1 MTEING
7 ESTFMV
13 WPTLG
18 SRTAKEQN
26 RTFKGRERKGR
37 RGEGREE
44 KKVGEAEFPHFF
56 NPTLTTKMYETGV
69 ETLNVLTLNIL

>member
-1 MTEING
+1 MA
-7 ESTFMV
+7 

-26 RTFKGRERKGR
+26 RTFKGRE